1 MTSMYGIHIYLHLPC
16 KAAKCIGKYTI
27 HAWMVSIFHIYIYT
41 HIFVFFSQPFA
52 TFQRNES
59 LRWLEYENSL
69 KINIFRFAHHSQ
81 SPESEYSW
89 RCPSWVA
96 MPSMPLAELHAVQNT
111 RKSHLD
117 FLCFKRERLMCCY
130 PTGPWSHFETW
141 EGRITFSMP
150 QANNIFMI
158 HGCYVNSHWKI
169 LHVSCRHWI

>member
-27 HAWMVSIFHIYIYT
+27 HAWMVYILFIYIY
-41 HIFVFFSQPFA
+41 IFGIMFVFFSQPFA
-52 TFQRNES
+52 TFQPNES
-59 LRWLEYENSL
+59 LRWLESDNSL
-69 KINIFRFAHHSQ
+69 KINFSVRTPQ

-96 MPSMPLAELHAVQNT
+96 MPSMPLAEPHAAQNT

-117 FLCFKRERLMCCY
+117 FLCFKRECLMCCY

-141 EGRITFSMP
+141 EGRITLCMP

-158 HGCYVNSHWKI
+158 HGCFVNSHWKL